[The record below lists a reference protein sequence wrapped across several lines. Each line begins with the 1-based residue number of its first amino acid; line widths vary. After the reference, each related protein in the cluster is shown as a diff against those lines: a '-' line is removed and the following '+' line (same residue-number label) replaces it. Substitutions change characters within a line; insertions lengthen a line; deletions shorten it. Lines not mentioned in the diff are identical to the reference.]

1 MALNTME
8 SFREIEAALYAV
20 GDNSNAPDSNQVLTS
35 EAATGTLPQGAGPG
49 QWSAPIAFDYQS
61 FNEAGFTEWAGNAAR
76 YEWKDEYGDVGPRNE
91 ELEKQLFQV
100 DYISR
105 AGHRLDRYLPH
116 LVHLHQWALI

>member
-1 MALNTME
+1 ME
-8 SFREIEAALYAV
+8 GA
-20 GDNSNAPDSNQVLTS
+20 
-35 EAATGTLPQGAGPG
+35 PQGAAPG
-49 QWSAPIAFDYQS
+49 QWTAPVAFDYQG

-105 AGHRLDRYLPH
+105 AGHRLDRYVHTSRPLTSTDSH
-116 LVHLHQWALI
+116 LTFPSLGSILSRSNVRARPVSSPSSE